1 MTSLNR
7 ASLIGNL
14 GADPEV
20 RRLND
25 GRPVVSFR
33 VATSET
39 WKDKQS
45 GEKRERTEWHQ
56 VIVFSEGLCEVVERY
71 CRKGSK
77 VFVEGQLQTRKWQA
91 QDGSDRY
98 TTEVVL
104 RNYVGQIV
112 LLGSAG
118 GRPPVPA
125 EDSYGA
131 DSSAS
136 SQPAAGYSRSA
147 LDDDD
152 IPFAPEVR

>member
-25 GRPVVSFR
+25 GKPVVSFR

-56 VIVFSEGLCEVVERY
+56 VVVFSEGLCEIVEKY

-77 VFVEGQLQTRKWQA
+77 VFVEGQLQTRKWQG
-91 QDGSDRY
+91 QDGTDRY
-98 TTEVVL
+98 TTEIVL
-104 RNYVGQIV
+104 RNFVGQIV

-118 GRPPVPA
+118 GRPPAPS

-131 DSSAS
+131 DSAS

-147 LDDDD
+147 MDDD